1 MDSNEEYLDQLLK
14 SLTEDSSF
22 TAKGSDDSDDG
33 IEHLLNQF
41 PDDVHDVPGDLLNGL
56 FGGSDS
62 APEVVSPEASGEPDS
77 ILEGITDEVS
87 NDLKSVPEEISDE
100 VSGILDGISEEI
112 SAEVPN
118 DLNGIAEE
126 ISAEVPDDLGGIAEE
141 ISAEVPDDQNSIAE
155 EISVEVPD
163 DLDGISEDIS
173 EEAPLDLES
182 LLKDMS
188 SEELED
194 SEEAEPLSGLSE
206 NESASYETS
215 DLDEG
220 ADDLG
225 SLLESL
231 GAEGD
236 EDAMEISD
244 LLTKAEHDEPI
255 VDMMDSQSEEIDE
268 ETAEQSK
275 KRKKKK
281 KERVKKEQ
289 VKKEKKHWWSRK
301 KQEVQDIADSLPE
314 ESVDSEDGISKVE
327 KHEMDAILAM
337 DTLQGQKKQGF
348 WGKLLNALIQE
359 EEEPE
364 DPADLISDENGA
376 ILEELDKE
384 EKNKPKGKKKKAEKK
399 GKGKKSANTDEDE
412 GLDEEVPDTKKKKKE
427 KKPKK
432 EKPPVS
438 VEELL
443 PGKKLPIKKVLSIV
457 IVTLV
462 FCVAYVLISHLYIGH
477 VNKQQAEKAYYAGD
491 YLECYGLLFGQDL
504 NESQA
509 LMYHKSE
516 INLQMERMKANYM
529 RLVQEGKD
537 LEALDYL
544 VQFICRKEEFYQ
556 KGQEWGSLD
565 VVEETYSGMT
575 SLLVANY
582 GLREERAIEIAALQ
596 SDVDYTIALMK
607 VLEEFHGAGT
617 HGAGTAGSGTAGAG
631 TAGMETEGQDQH
643 SSLEDLLPE
652 EEENSDTTF
661 VDSIE

>member
-14 SLTEDSSF
+14 SLTEDSSSA
-22 TAKGSDDSDDG
+22 AKGSDDSDDG

-41 PDDVHDVPGDLLNGL
+41 SDDMHDVPGDLLSGL

-62 APEVVSPEASGEPDS
+62 ASEVVSPEASGEPDS
-77 ILEGITDEVS
+77 ISAGITDEVP

-100 VSGILDGISEEI
+100 ASGILDGISEEMT
-112 SAEVPN
+112 
-118 DLNGIAEE
+118 
-126 ISAEVPDDLGGIAEE
+126 AEVPDDLGGIAEE
-141 ISAEVPDDQNSIAE
+141 ISAEVSDDLNGIAE

-173 EEAPLDLES
+173 DEAPLDLES

-188 SEELED
+188 NEEPENSD
-194 SEEAEPLSGLSE
+194 EAESLSGLSE
-206 NESASYETS
+206 NEPAPYETS

-236 EDAMEISD
+236 EDVMEISD

-255 VDMMDSQSEEIDE
+255 VDMMDSPFKEIDE
-268 ETAEQSK
+268 ETEEQPK

-281 KERVKKEQ
+281 KERVKKERVKKER

-301 KQEVQDIADSLPE
+301 KQEIQNIANSLPE
-314 ESVDSEDGISKVE
+314 ESVDNEDGISKVE

-348 WGKLLNALIQE
+348 WGKLLNALTQE

-384 EKNKPKGKKKKAEKK
+384 EKNKAKGKKKKAEKK
-399 GKGKKSANTDEDE
+399 GKGKKSANTDGDE
-412 GLDEEVPDTKKKKKE
+412 ELDEEAPDTKKKKKE

-443 PGKKLPIKKVLSIV
+443 PGKKLPMKKVLSIV
-457 IVTLV
+457 IVTLA
-462 FCVAYVLISHLYIGH
+462 FCVAYVVISHLYIGY

-529 RLVQEGKD
+529 RLVQDGKD

-575 SLLVANY
+575 SLLAANY

-607 VLEEFHGAGT
+607 VLEEFHGSGT
-617 HGAGTAGSGTAGAG
+617 HGAGTAGSGTAGAE

-643 SSLEDLLPE
+643 SSLEDFLPE

>member
-14 SLTEDSSF
+14 SLTEDSSSA
-22 TAKGSDDSDDG
+22 AKGSDDSDDG

-41 PDDVHDVPGDLLNGL
+41 SDDVNDVPGDLFNGL

-62 APEVVSPEASGEPDS
+62 TPETVSPEASDDLDS
-77 ILEGITDEVS
+77 MPEGIADEVS
-87 NDLKSVPEEISDE
+87 GDPDSVPEEVSDE
-100 VSGILDGISEEI
+100 VLGMLDGISEEI
-112 SAEVPN
+112 ST
-118 DLNGIAEE
+118 
-126 ISAEVPDDLGGIAEE
+126 
-141 ISAEVPDDQNSIAE
+141 
-155 EISVEVPD
+155 EVPD
-163 DLDGISEDIS
+163 DLDGISEEMSVEALDDLAEDIS
-173 EEAPLDLES
+173 DEAPLDLES

-188 SEELED
+188 NEAPED
-194 SEEAEPLSGLSE
+194 SDEVVQDIPWEEEADPLSGLSE
-206 NESASYETS
+206 NESAPYETS
-215 DLDEG
+215 ELDEG

-236 EDAMEISD
+236 EDVMEISD

-255 VDMMDSQSEEIDE
+255 VDMMDSPFQEIDE
-268 ETAEQSK
+268 ETEEQPE

-281 KERVKKEQ
+281 KERVKKER

-301 KQEVQDIADSLPE
+301 KQEIQDIANSLPE
-314 ESVDSEDGISKVE
+314 ESVDNEDGISKVE

-337 DTLQGQKKQGF
+337 DTLEGQKKQGF
-348 WGKLLNALIQE
+348 WGKLLNALTQE

-376 ILEELDKE
+376 ILEELDQE

-399 GKGKKSANTDEDE
+399 GKGKKNTNINEDE
-412 GLDEEVPDTKKKKKE
+412 ELDEEAPDTKKKKKE

-432 EKPPVS
+432 QKLPVP

-443 PGKKLPIKKVLSIV
+443 PGKKLPMKKVLSIV
-457 IVTLV
+457 IVTLA
-462 FCVAYVLISHLYIGH
+462 FCVAYVVISHLYIGY

-509 LMYHKSE
+509 LMFHKSE

-544 VQFICRKEEFYQ
+544 VQFICRREEFYQ

-582 GLREERAIEIAALQ
+582 GLREERAIEIAALP

-607 VLEEFHGAGT
+607 VLEEFHGAGS
-617 HGAGTAGSGTAGAG
+617 HGTGTVGSGTAD
-631 TAGMETEGQDQH
+631 METEGQDQH
-643 SSLEDLLPE
+643 SSLKDLLPE
-652 EEENSDTTF
+652 EEENSDVTF

>member
-1 MDSNEEYLDQLLK
+1 MDSNEEYLDQLLR
-14 SLTEDSSF
+14 SLTEDSSSA
-22 TAKGSDDSDDG
+22 AKGSDDSDDG

-41 PDDVHDVPGDLLNGL
+41 SEDVHDVPGDLLSGL
-56 FGGSDS
+56 FGGSDGV
-62 APEVVSPEASGEPDS
+62 PEVVSPEASDEPDGIS
-77 ILEGITDEVS
+77 EGITDEVP
-87 NDLKSVPEEISDE
+87 NDPKSVPEEISDE
-100 VSGILDGISEEI
+100 VSGILDGI
-112 SAEVPN
+112 
-118 DLNGIAEE
+118 AEE
-126 ISAEVPDDLGGIAEE
+126 MSAEVPDDLGGIAEE
-141 ISAEVPDDQNSIAE
+141 ITAEVPDDLGGIAE
-155 EISVEVPD
+155 KISTEVPD
-163 DLDGISEDIS
+163 DLDGIAEEISAEAPDDLNDISEDIFD
-173 EEAPLDLES
+173 EAPLDLES

-188 SEELED
+188 NEEPENSD
-194 SEEAEPLSGLSE
+194 EAEPLSGLSE
-206 NESASYETS
+206 NESSLYETS
-215 DLDEG
+215 ELDEG

-236 EDAMEISD
+236 EDVMEISD

-255 VDMMDSQSEEIDE
+255 VDITDSPFEEIDE
-268 ETAEQSK
+268 ETEEQPK
-275 KRKKKK
+275 KGKKKK
-281 KERVKKEQ
+281 KERVKKER

-301 KQEVQDIADSLPE
+301 KQGIQDIANSLPE
-314 ESVDSEDGISKVE
+314 EAVDNEDGISKVE

-348 WGKLLNALIQE
+348 WGKLLNALTQE

-376 ILEELDKE
+376 ILEELDQE

-399 GKGKKSANTDEDE
+399 GKGKKNTKINEDE
-412 GLDEEVPDTKKKKKE
+412 ELDEEAPDTKKKKKE

-432 EKPPVS
+432 QKLPVP

-443 PGKKLPIKKVLSIV
+443 PGKKLPMKKVLSIV
-457 IVTLV
+457 IVTLA
-462 FCVAYVLISHLYIGH
+462 FCVAYVVISHLYIGY

-544 VQFICRKEEFYQ
+544 VQFICRREEFYQ

-582 GLREERAIEIAALQ
+582 GLREERAIEIAALP

-607 VLEEFHGAGT
+607 VLEEFHGAGS
-617 HGAGTAGSGTAGAG
+617 HGTGTVGSGTAD
-631 TAGMETEGQDQH
+631 METEGQDQH

-652 EEENSDTTF
+652 EEENSDVTF